1 MNVDQAALAES
12 TLVTR
17 NVAINADDPTAR
29 QFVGMI
35 VEYIGSS
42 ASCLITTAANNS
54 IASAV
59 GAAGSEA
66 ADANFTVGAT
76 PGTIDLTNAAANTMG
91 ELVDF
96 INGLADYKA
105 RLVGC
110 LRADDADT
118 IGALVAVTSQQ
129 AKVANTG
136 LALALDSSVCDHLS
150 FEVSSYDGFMYSG
163 TSKKTPQ
170 KESDAGRHA
179 VNSLVRIAGTLAYTG
194 ADLFR
199 VWEMDDFNKTETL
212 IYQQLVSVVLAASTS
227 AGTTT
232 FPGAGITGKAGTR
245 LLVRASAATTMACTN
260 YNFQAT
266 TKLQV

>member
-1 MNVDQAALAES
+1 MNVDQAVMAAS
-12 TLVTR
+12 VIAPR
-17 NVAINADDPTAR
+17 NFAINADDPTQR
-29 QFVGMI
+29 QFLGI
-35 VEYIGSS
+35 IIQYIGSQ
-42 ASCLITTAANNS
+42 ASCLITTASNNS
-54 IASAV
+54 IAAAV
-59 GAAGSEA
+59 GAVGATA
-66 ADANFTVGAT
+66 ADANFTVGST
-76 PGTIDLTNAAANTMG
+76 PGTIDLTNTAVDTMG

-118 IGALVAVTSQQ
+118 IGALVAVSGVEAKTS
-129 AKVANTG
+129 TGLG
-136 LALALDSSVCDHLS
+136 LALDTSVCDHLS
-150 FEVSSYDGFMYSG
+150 FEVSAYDGYIYSG
-163 TSKKTPQ
+163 TSKNVPRKD
-170 KESDAGRHA
+170 SDFGRQA

-232 FPGAGITGKAGTR
+232 FPGAGITGRPGTR

-260 YNFQAT
+260 YNAQVT
-266 TKLQV
+266 TKLLN

>member
-1 MNVDQAALAES
+1 MNVDQASLAANL
-12 TLVTR
+12 LVPR
-17 NVAINADDPTAR
+17 SNAINADDPTQR
-29 QFVGMI
+29 QFVGI
-35 VEYIGSS
+35 IIQYIGSQ
-42 ASCLITTAANNS
+42 ASCLLTTASNNT

-59 GAAGSEA
+59 GAVGATA

-96 INGLADYKA
+96 INNLSDYKA

-118 IGALVAVTSQQ
+118 TAALVAVSGVEAKTS
-129 AKVANTG
+129 TG
-136 LALALDSSVCDHLS
+136 YGFAIDSSVADQVS
-150 FEVSSYDGFMYSG
+150 FEISAYDGLIYSG
-163 TSKKTPQ
+163 TSKKVPR
-170 KESDAGRHA
+170 KDSDYGRQA
-179 VNSLVRIAGTLAYTG
+179 INSLVRIAGTLAYTG

-199 VWEMDDFNKTETL
+199 VWEVDDFNGTETL
-212 IYQQLVSVVLAASTS
+212 IYQQLVSVVIAASTS

-232 FPGAGITGKAGTR
+232 FPGTGITGRPGCR
-245 LLVRASAATTMACTN
+245 LIVRVSAATTMAVTN

-266 TKLQV
+266 TKLLV